1 MRDRRVAQPATVRR
15 CRYGGK
21 KGRWSRWTLRHVLSL
36 ERRQICHLGSP
47 RSERCRLR
55 ERQWNR
61 ALSLFARVRPRS
73 RFGVYA
79 RAFDPDLC
87 SSSEL
92 TEETGVAAE
101 AITFPGSY
109 YTNPGDAQIVSTFSS
124 R

>member
-1 MRDRRVAQPATVRR
+1 MEPLDPTPRIV
-15 CRYGGK
+15 
-21 KGRWSRWTLRHVLSL
+21 SRAETNLSPGFASFRKMSTSRAAM
-36 ERRQICHLGSP
+36 EQ
-47 RSERCRLR
+47 
-55 ERQWNR
+55 